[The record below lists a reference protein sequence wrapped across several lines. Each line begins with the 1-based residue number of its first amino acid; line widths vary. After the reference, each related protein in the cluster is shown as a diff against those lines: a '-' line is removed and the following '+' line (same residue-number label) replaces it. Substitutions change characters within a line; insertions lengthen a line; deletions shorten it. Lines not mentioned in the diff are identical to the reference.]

1 MNARHL
7 MNAPSDHDDSLIL
20 WMLSL
25 TPAERLAVLQDN
37 VNAVLKIRALNGL
50 PADSEDTPR
59 ESS

>member
-1 MNARHL
+1 MNA
-7 MNAPSDHDDSLIL
+7 APDHDDSLIA

-50 PADSEDTPR
+50 SSDSEDAPP